1 MIFKTIQSEHFNAM
15 EGDMSTKA
23 AWVYLFGGSQTDGDK
38 GMKRILGGKGAN
50 LAEMSLLGLPVPPGF
65 TVSTTA
71 CAWFNE
77 HEQQWPET
85 LMNEILTGIG
95 HIESALGTR
104 FGDPKYPLL
113 VSVRSGAES
122 SMPGMMDTVL
132 NLGINDKVV
141 EGLADKTGNER
152 FAFDSYRRFID
163 MFGDVVMGVSHDYF
177 EECMEDLKKET
188 GVHSDADFTAAHLR
202 ELVDRYKAIYRHHT
216 GFMFPEDPYEQLK
229 HAVNAVFKSWMS
241 SRAIKYRQI
250 NKIRGLLGTAVNV
263 QAMVYGNMGDRS
275 ATGVCFTRN
284 PSTGEPKLYGEFL
297 MNAQGEDVVAGIRT
311 PKPIDELTLIMPD
324 AYNRLLSIST
334 QLEKHYKNMQ
344 DIEFTV
350 QEDQFFILQ
359 TRTGKR
365 TGQAAIRIAVEM
377 VNEGILTSNA
387 AVRDLVEPQHLDQLL
402 HKQFASQEGLDSDRI
417 GVGLPASPGAAVGTV
432 VFDADHAEKAAE
444 RGEKVIL
451 VRVETSPEDVGGMA
465 AAQGILTSRGGM
477 TSHAAVVARGWGK
490 PCVAGCGDIIINY
503 KNKSL
508 TNGKITIKEH
518 EWISIDGTTGLVVR
532 GQKELTDP
540 VFDRNYEQF
549 MQWVDAV
556 RTMKVR
562 ANADT
567 PEDARKARAFGAEG
581 IGLARTEHMF
591 FGDNRITPIRR
602 MIIAETQAE
611 RRHALAALLPFQRE
625 DFIGIFKEMDGL
637 PVTIRLLDPPL
648 HEFLPH
654 DDSEIIHVAHDLQIP
669 AKILKHKVENLKEFN
684 PMLGHRGC
692 RLGITYPEITEM
704 QTRAI
709 LEAAVTCKKNGIHVK
724 PEIMIPLIGTVE
736 EFLDQKAIIKQIAS
750 AVFADMGASV
760 DYTIGTMI
768 EVPRAALTAS
778 VIAAEADFFSFGT
791 NDLTQTTFAYSRDD
805 AGKFLTHYVNAKI
818 LPDDP
823 FQVLDTEGVG
833 RLITMAT
840 TEGRA
845 VRPQLK
851 VGVCGEHGGEP
862 KSIAFFYEN
871 GLDYVSCS
879 PFRLPLAR
887 LALAQSELKHPRN
900 TAKDVSSSELIKH

>member
-1 MIFKTIQSEHFNAM
+1 
-15 EGDMSTKA
+15 MSTKA
-23 AWVYLFGGSQTDGDK
+23 TWVYLFGGSQTDGDK

-77 HEQQWPET
+77 HHQQWPET
-85 LMNEILTGIG
+85 LMNEMLTGIG
-95 HIESALGTR
+95 QIESTLGSR
-104 FGDPKYPLL
+104 FGDPKNPLL

-141 EGLADKTGNER
+141 EGLAAKSGNER
-152 FAFDSYRRFID
+152 FAYDSYRRFID

-188 GVHSDADFTAAHLR
+188 GVSQDSDFTATHLR

-229 HAVNAVFKSWMS
+229 YAVNAVFKSWMS

-263 QAMVYGNMGDRS
+263 QAMVYGNMGERS

-311 PKPIDELTLIMPD
+311 PKPIDELVQIMPD
-324 AYNRLLSIST
+324 AYERLLRIST

-359 TRTGKR
+359 TRNGKR

-377 VNEGILTSNA
+377 VNEGILTSNL

-402 HKQFASQEGLDSDRI
+402 HKQFASHEGLESDRI

-432 VFDADHAEKAAE
+432 VFDAEHAEKAAE

-465 AAQGILTSRGGM
+465 AAEGILTSRGGM

-508 TNGKITIKEH
+508 TNGKITVKEH

-540 VFDRNYEQF
+540 TFDRNYDQF
-549 MQWVDAV
+549 MKWVDAV
-556 RTMKVR
+556 RTMNVR

-567 PEDARKARAFGAEG
+567 PEDARKAREFGAEG

-591 FGDNRITPIRR
+591 FGENRITPIRR

-611 RRHALAALLPFQRE
+611 RRHALSALLPFQRE
-625 DFIGIFKEMDGL
+625 DFVGIFEEMDGL

-654 DDSEIIHVAHDLQIP
+654 DDSEIIHVAHDLEIP
-669 AKILKHKVENLKEFN
+669 AKTLKHKVENLKEFN

-709 LEAAVTCKKNGIHVK
+709 LEAAMVCKKKGIVVK

-736 EFLDQKAIIKQIAS
+736 EFLDQKAIIKQTAT
-750 AVFADMGASV
+750 AVFADMGDSV
-760 DYTIGTMI
+760 DFTIGTMI

-823 FQVLDTEGVG
+823 FQVLDIEGVG
-833 RLITMAT
+833 RLITIAT

-845 VRPQLK
+845 AHPHLK

-862 KSIAFFYEN
+862 RSIAFFYET

-879 PFRLPLAR
+879 PYRLPLAR
-887 LALAQSELKHPRN
+887 LALAQSELKHPR
-900 TAKDVSSSELIKH
+900 TVTKDASTSELIKH